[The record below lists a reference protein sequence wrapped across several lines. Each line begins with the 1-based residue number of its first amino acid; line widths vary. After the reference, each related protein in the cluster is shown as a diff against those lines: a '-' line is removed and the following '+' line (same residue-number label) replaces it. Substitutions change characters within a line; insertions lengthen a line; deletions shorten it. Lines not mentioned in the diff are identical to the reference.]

1 MSQRRAAKDFDD
13 EQDNGVAPS
22 RPARMRTAKKRP
34 PRTRKT
40 RRKQVKTNTNGIHR
54 RANKRTNW

>member
-1 MSQRRAAKDFDD
+1 MSQRRAAQELSD
-13 EQDNGVAPS
+13 EQDNEVAPS
-22 RPARMRTAKKRP
+22 RPVRMRAAKKRP

-40 RRKQVKTNTNGIHR
+40 RRKRANPNPNGIHR